1 VEAFVGGAGLARRAA
16 AAWPSGTLADG
27 SAAPRDAA
35 AILHLARAGDPTATR
50 LANDATDALARAIAA
65 LSAVLDP
72 GAIVVGGSLGLGQR
86 ALVRRA
92 ATRARRLVIA
102 EAGASPLVVP
112 AAHGERSP
120 LVGAAI
126 LAALL
131 AASAGTSAALPRR
144 GRPE

>member
-1 VEAFVGGAGLARRAA
+1 VEAFVGGAGLARRATA
-16 AAWPSGTLADG
+16 TWPSGILADG
-27 SAAPRDAA
+27 SAAPTDAA
-35 AILHLARAGDPTATR
+35 AILRLARAGDPNATR
-50 LANDATDALARAIAA
+50 LANEAADALARAIAA

-131 AASAGTSAALPRR
+131 AAPGVPAAAVPRR